1 MLFLY
6 FIALM
11 LVSLI
16 ERNIRRE
23 MKKQQIKSLPIRP
36 SGLPTKAP
44 TWENLQ
50 HFFRNIHLAIVRQGE
65 QQLQSAVKGI
75 STLHAKLLRLLKVP
89 LSVYEDL
96 VDRWWLFGF

>member
-16 ERNIRRE
+16 ERNIRGE
-23 MKKQQIKSLPIRP
+23 MKKAQIKSLPIRP

-89 LSVYEDL
+89 LSVYEHL
-96 VDRWWLFGF
+96 MDRWWLFGF